1 MLRISDTENYWK
13 LANTKDSITLT
24 KWKNLTTMIKTDIES
39 IVEKKKYTN
48 TKSELE
54 NKNGTGYDPLITR
67 TSYIFRY
74 MFEHVWII

>member
-1 MLRISDTENYWK
+1 
-13 LANTKDSITLT
+13 
-24 KWKNLTTMIKTDIES
+24 MIKIDIES
-39 IVEKKKYTN
+39 IVEKKKYAN

>member
-1 MLRISDTENYWK
+1 
-13 LANTKDSITLT
+13 
-24 KWKNLTTMIKTDIES
+24 MIKTDIES

-67 TSYIFRY
+67 TSFGICLNIFRY
-74 MFEHVWII
+74 MFEHV